1 MSGDT
6 IRFGNEA
13 LDGIQSQTTGQQEQY
28 TEIWDGVHSQLM
40 GLIEQGLVDASIGEV
55 LNERDEQ
62 FRREATGYDDSVT
75 SQNRAM
81 RDVQLIGNEGGRAM
95 VNAASG
101 GGR

>member
-13 LDGIQSQTTGQQEQY
+13 LDGIQSQTVGQQEQY
-28 TEIWDGVHSQLM
+28 TEIWDRVHAQLM
-40 GLIEQGLVDASIGEV
+40 SLVEQGLVDAAIGEV

-62 FRREATGYDDSVT
+62 FRREAGGFDDSVT
-75 SQNRAM
+75 AQNRAM
-81 RDVQLIGNEGGRAM
+81 RDVQMIGNEGGRAM
-95 VNAASG
+95 INAASG